1 MIEKSFRLSFFLK
14 AKKNPDENMRHIFLR
29 ITING
34 ESRELSTKLDWPK
47 TRWNSKTGM
56 ATGNKP
62 DALQLNTYLDS
73 VKMKVME
80 ARIKLMNKGKD
91 ITADNIRSILLGAS
105 DENQFLLK
113 VFRKHNDKMASL
125 VGIEYAAG
133 TLERYETS
141 FSHTQAFIKWKYGK
155 DDIEIRKLDYEF
167 ITDYEYWFKSVRKC
181 SHNTAIKYLGNMKKI
196 VLDCVKRGWL
206 SRDPFINYKMVKKE
220 VHRVALTEDEL
231 NRISKRVFSTDRLNQ
246 VKDIFIFSCY
256 TGLAYIDAK
265 NLEQNQIIDG
275 VDGEKW
281 LITQRQKTDSPTRLP
296 LLPQAM
302 AIINKYKNHPKVE
315 ITGKVLPTLSNQKT
329 NAYLKEIADL
339 CEINKEL
346 TFHIARHTFATTV
359 TLANGV
365 PIETVSKMLGH
376 KSLTQTQH
384 YAKIIDTKIS
394 LEMKALK
401 EVLNE
406 KSNKSEVSPKRKPRF

>member
-384 YAKIIDTKIS
+384 YAKILDTKIS

-406 KSNKSEVSPKRKPRF
+406 KSNKSEVSPKPKPRF